1 MKDTMI
7 IESLNGDMTVDVLT
21 RQKNYYVAT
30 FRTPRGDVYE
40 MSLGG
45 EYETCYHY
53 AMSRED
59 RCIAFRGMVM
69 TLVREI

>member
-1 MKDTMI
+1 MRDTMRVDTF
-7 IESLNGDMTVDVLT
+7 NGEKTVDVLT
-21 RQKNYYVAT
+21 KQKNYYVAT
-30 FRTPRGDVYE
+30 FRTERGDIYE

-53 AMSRED
+53 AMSRVD
-59 RCIAFRGMVM
+59 RCIAFRGMVL